1 MRRITGIRR
10 GAAAGAAAL
19 ALSIATVAHAQQAQP
34 EEAPLTE
41 AQAAGVK
48 RLHEVI
54 EALNTGD
61 YATIRA
67 YFEENSLVPP
77 APPGRTNPPD
87 VMKYAWGTPQFSRA
101 LATYRHSGGL
111 DLIRVTTVPDRGD
124 FRDIVAGI
132 VRNRLSGDE
141 DYLAVR
147 VEPQAPHRI
156 TAFPIVVPEVSASW
170 KLERATSVAATE
182 QERLEEIGSYLKR
195 LETADLFSGAVII
208 ARDGEP
214 VFAQAYGYAD
224 RETRIPNTLD
234 TPFLLASMNKLFTG
248 LAIGQLVEQGKL
260 SYDEPLSK
268 FLPDYPDAESAQK
281 IQIKH
286 LLTHTAGLGWDFG
299 YLAQADFDSPER
311 VRTVRDYIVMAERK
325 PASFEPGTKAQ
336 YSNIGFVLLGRIL
349 EIVTGDDYYD
359 YMQKY
364 VFAPA
369 GATSASFP
377 LLPANG
383 VAVIPMASPYEA
395 AWDQETLRETVVNQ
409 LGKDYARGGPAG
421 GGVASA
427 LDLLKLSNAMNAG
440 RIVRPETL
448 RLHSTPKPELTRTT
462 YGYGFSTRARRAD
475 RPLVGH
481 GGNSSGQCTEFGELR
496 DTPYTIV
503 VLSNLTINKCME
515 VTERILR
522 VLRPSGGSAKQESA
536 ATTAAHDMF

>member
-1 MRRITGIRR
+1 MRRITGISR
-10 GAAAGAAAL
+10 GAAVCVTAL
-19 ALSIATVAHAQQAQP
+19 ALSIATAAHAQQAQP
-34 EEAPLTE
+34 DAALLTE

-54 EALNTGD
+54 EVLNTGD
-61 YATIRA
+61 YATMRA
-67 YFEENSLVPP
+67 YFEENSVVPP
-77 APPGRTNPPD
+77 APPGMTNPPD
-87 VMKYAWGTPQFSRA
+87 IMKHPWGTPQFSRA
-101 LATYRHSGGL
+101 LITYHHSGGL
-111 DLIRVTTVPDRGD
+111 DLIRITTVPDRGD

-132 VRNRLSGDE
+132 VRNRLTGDE

-156 TAFPIVVPEVSASW
+156 MAFPIVVPEVSASW
-170 KLERATSVAATE
+170 NLARVTSLAATE
-182 QERLEEIGSYLKR
+182 QERLEEIGSYLNR
-195 LETADLFSGAVII
+195 LENADLFSGAVII

-224 RETRIPNTLD
+224 REQKIPNTLD

-260 SYDEPLSK
+260 SYDDPLSK

-286 LLTHTAGLGWDFG
+286 LLSHTAGLGWDFG
-299 YLAQADFDSPER
+299 YLGKPMFDSPDR
-311 VRTVRDYIVMAERK
+311 VRSVQDYIDMSERK
-325 PASFEPGTKAQ
+325 PAAFEPGTKAQ

-349 EIVTGDDYYD
+349 EIVTGEDYYD

-383 VAVIPMASPYEA
+383 VAVVPMAYPYEHV
-395 AWDQETLRETVVNQ
+395 WDQETLQGQIVNE
-409 LGKDYARGGPAG
+409 LGKNYARGGPAG

-427 LDLLKLSNAMNAG
+427 LDLLRLSNAMNAG
-440 RIVRPETL
+440 RIVTSETL
-448 RLHSTPKPELTRTT
+448 RLHSSPKPELTRTI
-462 YGYGFSTRARRAD
+462 YGYGFATRARRAD

-522 VLRPSGGSAKQESA
+522 VLRPSEAPGA
-536 ATTAAHDMF
+536 